1 MQNSSPLA
9 RGKARGF
16 SPQSLNSGNGSEGV
30 VSREEDDEDDAAS
43 DSDSEEKKQES
54 SLSKLSNL
62 QHATTVS
69 AY

>member
-30 VSREEDDEDDAAS
+30 VSREEDEEDDAA
-43 DSDSEEKKQES
+43 SDSEEKKQES
-54 SLSKLSNL
+54 
-62 QHATTVS
+62 
-69 AY
+69 